1 MKRTQ
6 LEWPQIATCA
16 KHDGRLLATNADDVV
31 DELAGAK
38 DATST
43 DYACS
48 APKGDHA
55 HLLSEDMYMWHN
67 RNHLNRNLRNQN
79 HLFEDMH
86 DAIAHLG
93 SRIVLRALNTLPNR
107 NHHNKSQVSAGT
119 RPQTMSGLF
128 LLFCQT

>member
-6 LEWPQIATCA
+6 LERPQIATCA
-16 KHDGRLLATNADDVV
+16 EHDGRSPATNADDAK

-43 DYACS
+43 GCACF

-55 HLLSEDMYMWHN
+55 HSLFEDMHMGH
-67 RNHLNRNLRNQN
+67 NRNLRNQN
-79 HLFEDMH
+79 HLFEMH
-86 DAIAHLG
+86 DASVYRG
-93 SRIVLRALNTLPNR
+93 SRIVLCVLTTLPNR
-107 NHHNKSQVSAGT
+107 NHHNKSQVSAVT

-128 LLFCQT
+128 PLFCQT